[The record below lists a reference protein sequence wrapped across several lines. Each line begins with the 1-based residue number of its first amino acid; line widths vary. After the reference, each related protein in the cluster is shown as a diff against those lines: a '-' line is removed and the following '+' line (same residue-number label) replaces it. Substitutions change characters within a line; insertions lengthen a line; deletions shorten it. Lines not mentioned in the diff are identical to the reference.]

1 MIYTNN
7 PQLRA
12 WLEADH
18 SKSLAALDRFKFD
31 DMDFKA
37 ESAKVAAAHHDMREE
52 QIAIRAAYH
61 LLMTGQHDKPVA
73 DLAAPTRKEQLA
85 ARLERLRFDADFWF
99 WARAAWGVLVALLL
113 LICAARGHAQSVQ
126 VIFNNGSATVPTST
140 ANPLPVTCISGC
152 SGGGGGGGTSSNFG
166 ATFPTAGTAA
176 GASDGVNMQPLLVDG
191 SGNLKTFLENSTL
204 AVTQSG
210 TWTFSFTA
218 PQHVILDSGTL
229 TSITNP
235 VAVTGTFFQVTQPV
249 SCTSANC
256 AINNAQVNGVT
267 TSVGAGAAGTGTQRV
282 GVAQDA
288 TTIAGSAPGTA
299 GSASSNVVT
308 VQGVASMTK
317 LLVTPDANSAVN
329 VAQVA
334 GTTTDTNSG
343 NKSAGTQRIVIATDQ
358 PAIAGMGEGATGSA
372 VPASAN
378 YIGGNGSGNLT
389 GIISCDNSSAVN
401 MSTATTTQ
409 IVAISGSGGRTY
421 ICAIDLVTNAA
432 NNVALISGSGSNCA
446 SNQAGLAGGVTAA
459 SGWNFTTNGGIAAG
473 SGLGM
478 LFKSVTTNNE
488 ICLVTSAA
496 TQLSGSI
503 SWTQF

>member
-18 SKSLAALDRFKFD
+18 SKSLAALDRFEFD

-61 LLMTGQHDKPVA
+61 LLMTGQHSKPVA

-176 GASDGVNMQPLLVDG
+176 GASDGTNMQPLLVDG
-191 SGNLKTFLENSTL
+191 SGNLKAFLENSTL

-210 TWTFSFTA
+210 AWTFSFTA

-256 AINNAQVNGVT
+256 AIN
-267 TSVGAGAAGTGTQRV
+267 
-282 GVAQDA
+282 
-288 TTIAGSAPGTA
+288 
-299 GSASSNVVT
+299 
-308 VQGVASMTK
+308 
-317 LLVTPDANSAVN
+317 

-358 PAIAGMGEGATGSA
+358 PAIAGMGDGATGSA